1 MARTIVR
8 TGFNAAITAD
18 ERVFTDARKIDAEA
32 VGVAVVFALH
42 LLARDT
48 FPSFVTNGSTVG
60 TISVFGGFFCAFHFV
75 ARNTFPIW
83 ITDTF
88 GTTAGGDFTHTMYA

>member
-18 ERVFTDARKIDAEA
+18 ERVFTDARKIDAKA

-48 FPSFVTNGSTVG
+48 FPSFVANGSTVG
-60 TISVFGGFFCAFHFV
+60 TIPVFGGFFGTFHFV
-75 ARNTFPIW
+75 A
-83 ITDTF
+83 
-88 GTTAGGDFTHTMYA
+88 